1 MPQRDTPRLI
11 FVSAL
16 ILLLLSGAFSAW
28 AIYRLYQGDD
38 WVHHT
43 YDVEILLGTVESDLS
58 KAGRA
63 RTQFFASGDPQRLQD
78 FADARGE
85 VMVDIARLR
94 TLVAD
99 NPDQVARTYR
109 LEAAAKGRLGA
120 VAQAIELAKTDPA
133 DKLSQA
139 DQSTLISEWA
149 AQTAAVGAEMIQS
162 EDTLLGQR
170 NRITGSR
177 FRLIAVALAASFLLS
192 VFLMWE
198 HYRRLASELKKR
210 EIAEQ
215 RAQNLSTQVLRAQDE
230 ERRRI
235 SRELHDGLGQTLV
248 AAKMIADSITGS
260 SPAASAEAI
269 AQLNSILEGGVSS
282 VRTMSYLLHP
292 PLLDEIGLTS
302 AAEWLIDGLAKR
314 SNLSVKLQ
322 ITGEKRRLPA
332 GVELTLYRIIQES
345 LTNIQRHASSPKADI
360 LLNFERNRVT
370 LQVRDHGVGISAEK
384 IRELEERSSSA
395 GLGLAGMR
403 QRAQEQGGTFRL
415 SSNGHGTTI
424 DVVVPVPPEV
434 QIPQASIA

>member
-16 ILLLLSGAFSAW
+16 VLLLLSGAFSAW
-28 AIYRLYQGDD
+28 AIYQLYQGDE

-43 YDVEILLGTVESDLS
+43 YDVELLLGTVETDLS

-63 RTQFFASGDPQRLQD
+63 RTQFFASGDPQHVQD
-78 FADARGE
+78 FVDARAE
-85 VMVDIARLR
+85 VTVDIARLR

-99 NPDQVARTYR
+99 NADELARSYR
-109 LEAAAKGRLGA
+109 LEAAAKGRLAA
-120 VAQAIELAKTDPA
+120 VAQGIELAKANPT

-139 DQSTLISEWA
+139 DQTTLISEWA
-149 AQTAAVGAEMIQS
+149 TQTAAISREMVAS
-162 EDTLLGQR
+162 EDGLLRQR
-170 NRITGSR
+170 NNITGSR
-177 FRLIAVALAASFLLS
+177 FKLIAFALAASFLLS
-192 VFLMWE
+192 VFLIWE
-198 HYRRLASELKKR
+198 HYRRLASELKR
-210 EIAEQ
+210 RVIAEQ

-248 AAKMIADSITGS
+248 AAKMIADSITGN
-260 SPAASAEAI
+260 PASADAL
-269 AQLNSILEGGVSS
+269 AQLNSVLESGVSS

-314 SNLSVKLQ
+314 SNLAVNLE

-332 GVELTLYRIIQES
+332 GVELTLYRIMQES

-360 LLNFERNRVT
+360 FLNFERNRVT
-370 LQVRDHGVGISAEK
+370 LQVRDHGVGIPAEK
-384 IRELEERSSSA
+384 IRELEERSTSA

-424 DVVVPVPPEV
+424 DVAVPVPPDA
-434 QIPQASIA
+434 QMPRPAFA

>member
-16 ILLLLSGAFSAW
+16 VLLLLSGAFSAW
-28 AIYRLYQGDD
+28 AIYRLYQGDE

-43 YDVEILLGTVESDLS
+43 YDVELLLGIVETDLS
-58 KAGRA
+58 KAGRS
-63 RTQFFASGDPQRLQD
+63 RTQFFATGDPSHIQD
-78 FADARGE
+78 FADARAE
-85 VMVDIARLR
+85 VQVDIASLR

-99 NPDQVARTYR
+99 NADELARSYR
-109 LEAAAKGRLGA
+109 LEAAAKGRLAA
-120 VAQAIELAKTDPA
+120 VAQAIEFAKANPG

-139 DQSTLISEWA
+139 DQTTLISEWA
-149 AQTAAVGAEMIQS
+149 SQTAAISAEMIQS
-162 EDTLLGQR
+162 EDTLLRQR
-170 NRITGSR
+170 NRITGSS
-177 FRLIAVALAASFLLS
+177 FKLIAIALAASFLLS
-192 VFLMWE
+192 VFLLWE
-198 HYRRLASELKKR
+198 HYRRLASELKR
-210 EIAEQ
+210 RIVAEQ

-260 SPAASAEAI
+260 PASADAI
-269 AQLNSILEGGVSS
+269 VQLNSVLESGVSS
-282 VRTMSYLLHP
+282 VRSISYLLHP

-314 SNLSVKLQ
+314 SNLAVNLE
-322 ITGEKRRLPA
+322 ITGEKRRLPS
-332 GVELTLYRIIQES
+332 GVELTLYRIMQES
-345 LTNIQRHASSPKADI
+345 LTNIQRHANSPKADI
-360 LLNFERNRVT
+360 LLNFERSRVT
-370 LQVRDHGVGISAEK
+370 LQIRDHGVGISADK

-415 SSNGHGTTI
+415 SSNGHGTII
-424 DVVVPVPPEV
+424 DVAVPVPPDS
-434 QIPQASIA
+434 QLPQEALA

>member
-1 MPQRDTPRLI
+1 MRQRDAPRLI

-28 AIYRLYQGDD
+28 AIYRLYQGDE

-43 YDVEILLGTVESDLS
+43 YDVELVLGSVDTDLS

-63 RTQFFASGDPQRLQD
+63 RTKFFANGDPQNLQD

-85 VMVDIARLR
+85 VLVDIARLR

-99 NPDQVARTYR
+99 NQDQIARTYR
-109 LEAAAKGRLGA
+109 LEAASKGRLAA
-120 VAQAIELAKTDPA
+120 VEQGIDLAKADPA

-149 AQTAAVGAEMIQS
+149 VQTSAVSAEIFHS
-162 EDTLLGQR
+162 EDALLGQR

-177 FRLIAVALAASFLLS
+177 FMVIAGALAFMFLLS
-192 VFLMWE
+192 VFLIWE
-198 HYRRLASELKKR
+198 HYRRLAAELKKR
-210 EIAEQ
+210 VLAEQ

-230 ERRRI
+230 ERQRI

-248 AAKMIADSITGS
+248 AAKMIADSITGH
-260 SPAASAEAI
+260 SPSPDAI

-314 SNLSVKLQ
+314 SNLEVNLK

-332 GVELTLYRIIQES
+332 GVELTFYRIIQES
-345 LTNIQRHASSPKADI
+345 LTNIQRHARSAKAEI

-370 LQVRDHGVGISAEK
+370 LQIRDHGVGISAEK
-384 IRELEERSSSA
+384 LRELEERSSSA

-403 QRAQEQGGTFRL
+403 QRAQEQRGTFRL
-415 SSNGHGTTI
+415 SSSAEGTTI
-424 DVVVPVPPEV
+424 DVAVPIPPDAPVPEGV
-434 QIPQASIA
+434 SV